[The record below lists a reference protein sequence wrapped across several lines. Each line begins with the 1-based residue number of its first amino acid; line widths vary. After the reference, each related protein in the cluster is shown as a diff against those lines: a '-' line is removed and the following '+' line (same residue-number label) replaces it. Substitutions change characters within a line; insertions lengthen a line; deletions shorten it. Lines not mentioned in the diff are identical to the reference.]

1 MAAPREIQVTF
12 VSGKD
17 LQNVNW
23 RYGPIKPYAVVWVD
37 PNSKL
42 ATTVD
47 EKGDTYPT
55 WNSTLVIPLFCPIND
70 DTNLYVDVIHAG
82 NEEKTKPLIGSAKLN
97 LRDVLKDSGRYGEYE
112 KSLKLKRPS
121 GKPQGKVD
129 VKVLIRALGYHVPD
143 QSRAIPS
150 YGYPQSAPYGAPQPV
165 PYGAHPSTPYGA
177 YPPASCGSLSGYSY
191 PYAQQPLQQPQNPYY
206 PFAQQGGYSYNA
218 YNYNAQP
225 QPQPASYGA
234 PTGHGYGHGQ
244 TQAPFGA
251 TATTVGCYYEDNNN
265 KKKKKKK
272 FGGMEAGMA
281 MGAAMGVGEGALGG
295 LAIAEGLD
303 ATRGDDDGDNQLM

>member
-1 MAAPREIQVTF
+1 MAAPQEIQVTF

-23 RYGPIKPYAVVWVD
+23 RHGPIKPYAVVWVD
-37 PNSKL
+37 PSSKL
-42 ATTVD
+42 ATKVD

-121 GKPQGKVD
+121 GRPQGKVD
-129 VKVLIRALGYHVPD
+129 VKVLIRGPGYHVPD

-150 YGYPQSAPYGAPQPV
+150 YGHPQSAPYGAPQPA

-177 YPPASCGSLSGYSY
+177 YPPASYGALPGYGY

-225 QPQPASYGA
+225 QPASYGA
-234 PTGHGYGHGQ
+234 PAGHGYGHGQ

-251 TATTVGCYYEDNNN
+251 TAATVGRLINA
-265 KKKKKKK
+265 
-272 FGGMEAGMA
+272 F
-281 MGAAMGVGEGALGG
+281 
-295 LAIAEGLD
+295 
-303 ATRGDDDGDNQLM
+303 T